1 MKELLDLRGT
11 LLVVALAAM
20 LATLAG
26 CEFLAAALNANENDN
41 ANGEPAAEEC
51 AVGDCPE
58 GQYCR
63 FDDGTCDDPDRLGE
77 CTDIPVTCAAIFDL
91 VCACDGQ
98 TYNNAC
104 EAARAGESIDSEGQC
119 G

>member
-1 MKELLDLRGT
+1 MKKSPGLRPAV
-11 LLVVALAAM
+11 LVVALAAM

-26 CEFLAAALNANENDN
+26 CEFLAEALNANQNDN
-41 ANGEPAAEEC
+41 ANGEPTAEEC
-51 AVGDCPE
+51 AVGDCPD

-63 FDDGTCDDPDRLGE
+63 FDEGTCDDPDRRGE
-77 CTDIPVTCAAIFDL
+77 CADIPVTCAEIFDP